1 MKKFM
6 KRTFIIFAL
15 FVFGAIGVAAQSA
28 SPSPSPAPSGDDFPA
43 VQEFLLTSAA
53 TDFYENQPPFPSQF
67 RKVRIGHVGKN
78 KKDALYT
85 LCGEFLA
92 PAEGG
97 KAKWTNFVTIKTSGY
112 EQYLGS
118 STTYCTNS
126 EIIWHKTGDLSS
138 ALKSRLDSIK
148 KKTPQ

>member
-1 MKKFM
+1 M
-6 KRTFIIFAL
+6 KRTFIVFAL
-15 FVFGAIGVAAQSA
+15 LAFGAIGGVFSANCLAQTA
-28 SPSPSPAPSGDDFPA
+28 SPSPAPAPSGDDFPA

-53 TDFYENQPPFPSQF
+53 TDFYEHQPPFPSQF
-67 RKVRIGHVGKN
+67 RKVRIGRVGEN

-97 KAKWTNFVTIKTSGY
+97 KPKWTSFVTIKTSGY

-126 EIIWHKTGDLSS
+126 KIIWQKTGDLSTTLQKRLD
-138 ALKSRLDSIK
+138 ALKK
-148 KKTPQ
+148 